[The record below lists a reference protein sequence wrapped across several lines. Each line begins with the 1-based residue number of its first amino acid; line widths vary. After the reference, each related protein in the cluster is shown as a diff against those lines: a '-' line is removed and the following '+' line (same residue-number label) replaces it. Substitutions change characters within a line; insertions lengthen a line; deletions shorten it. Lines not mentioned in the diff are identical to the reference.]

1 MAALKV
7 VVDWRGRTRE
17 VTGWRKWAITIPVIA
32 VVSPVVAV
40 GLVLLLGVA
49 LTVAAILMIAV
60 PVALVLALIAFM
72 LVRYEVRTTGDIAE

>member
-7 VVDWRGRTRE
+7 VVDWKGRVRE

-40 GLVLLLGVA
+40 AVVLLLGVA
-49 LTVAAILMIAV
+49 LTVGAMLLIAIPLAV
-60 PVALVLALIAFM
+60 VLAVIAFM
-72 LVRYEVRTTGDIAE
+72 LGRHEVRTTGE

>member
-7 VVDWRGRTRE
+7 VVDWKGRARE

-40 GLVLLLGVA
+40 GLVLLLGIAVTAVA
-49 LTVAAILMIAV
+49 FMMIAAE
-60 PVALVLALIAFM
+60 VALVLALIAFM
-72 LVRYEVRTTGDIAE
+72 LVRYEVRTTDIAE